1 MTEGYNPKYKMN
13 ELTNSILSMDYERAK
28 ELIKQG
34 YDINEP
40 YNELGWTAFHLMV
53 AKYHPVKAVEEFIKL
68 GGDVN
73 KPTKKGRTP
82 VMMSYHDRDKPDV
95 LELLLRYGADPNV
108 KDKAGYTALQR
119 LLRYPKQTHKEPFI
133 KVLMEHGAV

>member
-1 MTEGYNPKYKMN
+1 
-13 ELTNSILSMDYERAK
+13 
-28 ELIKQG
+28 
-34 YDINEP
+34 
-40 YNELGWTAFHLMV
+40 MV
-53 AKYHPVKAVEEFIKL
+53 SKYHSVEAVEEFIKL

-133 KVLMEHGAV
+133 KILKDYGAV